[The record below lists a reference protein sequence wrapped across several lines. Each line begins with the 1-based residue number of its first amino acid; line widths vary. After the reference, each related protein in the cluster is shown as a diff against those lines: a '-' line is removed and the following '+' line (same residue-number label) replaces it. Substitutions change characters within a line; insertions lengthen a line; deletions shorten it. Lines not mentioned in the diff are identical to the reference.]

1 MPKFV
6 EIDLLDNLEKIMKK
20 NTQSYQGDFSYDRKE
35 LEEVAAKADTMPL
48 RERTYLWMSRRCGT
62 WCLKERRVYLK
73 VTAAHHIWTYY
84 YGDGRSERILAYAV
98 EVTGLED
105 GKVTGNLYPFD
116 YREHVEY
123 VKKMSVSVEK
133 VRVVYEKGEY
143 YQKVDDRIRKE
154 EHKIFGKF
162 LYSEYVPSDSV
173 ALETVLRQEERK
185 RRKMRRGKIENHIRN
200 IRKNAA

>member
-1 MPKFV
+1 MPKFMG
-6 EIDLLDNLEKIMKK
+6 IDLLDSLERIMKK
-20 NTQSYQGDFSYDRKE
+20 NTLSYQGDFSYDRKE
-35 LEEVAAKADTMPL
+35 LEEVAAKADALPL

-73 VTAAHHIWTYY
+73 ATAAYNIWTY

-105 GKVTGNLYPFD
+105 GKVIGNLYPLD

-123 VKKMSVSVEK
+123 VEKTSVLVEK

-143 YQKVDDRIRKE
+143 YQDKNEWICKE
-154 EHKIFGKF
+154 DHKIFGKF
-162 LYSEYVPSDSV
+162 LYSEYVPCDSE

-185 RRKMRRGKIENHIRN
+185 REKMRCGKIENHIRN
-200 IRKNAA
+200 IRKNVA

>member
-1 MPKFV
+1 MPKFM

-35 LEEVAAKADTMPL
+35 LEEVAAKADTLPL

-73 VTAAHHIWTYY
+73 ETAAYNIWTYY
-84 YGDGRSERILAYAV
+84 GDWRSERILAYAV

-105 GKVTGNLYPFD
+105 GKVIGNLYPLD

-123 VKKMSVSVEK
+123 VRKVSVPVEK
-133 VRVVYEKGEY
+133 VRVVYENGEY
-143 YQKVDDRIRKE
+143 YQEVDDRIRKE
-154 EHKIFGKF
+154 EHKLFGKF
-162 LYSEYVPSDSV
+162 LYSEYVPNDSG
-173 ALETVLRQEERK
+173 ALETALR
-185 RRKMRRGKIENHIRN
+185 NHIRN
-200 IRKNAA
+200 IRKSAA

>member
-1 MPKFV
+1 MPKFM

-35 LEEVAAKADTMPL
+35 LEEVAAKTDALPP
-48 RERTYLWMSRRCGT
+48 RERTYLWMSRRYGT

-73 VTAAHHIWTYY
+73 ATVAYNIWTY

-105 GKVTGNLYPFD
+105 GKVIGNLYPLD

-123 VKKMSVSVEK
+123 VRKVSVPVEK

-143 YQKVDDRIRKE
+143 YKETDKRIRKE
-154 EHKIFGKF
+154 AHKIFGKF

-173 ALETVLRQEERK
+173 ALEIVLWQEERK
-185 RRKMRRGKIENHIRN
+185 RKDMRCGKIENHIQN
-200 IRKNAA
+200 IGRMAA